1 MSNALLVGDDLLERG
16 EQRAD
21 QTTDSIWL
29 EFMKPP
35 ATGCERYQ
43 SNHFEDFTEIEV
55 ALVASCG
62 ESG

>member
-1 MSNALLVGDDLLERG
+1 MSASYKAHPNMVCPTKVGMSNTLLAGDDLLERD

-35 ATGCERYQ
+35 CNQ
-43 SNHFEDFTEIEV
+43 M
-55 ALVASCG
+55 
-62 ESG
+62 